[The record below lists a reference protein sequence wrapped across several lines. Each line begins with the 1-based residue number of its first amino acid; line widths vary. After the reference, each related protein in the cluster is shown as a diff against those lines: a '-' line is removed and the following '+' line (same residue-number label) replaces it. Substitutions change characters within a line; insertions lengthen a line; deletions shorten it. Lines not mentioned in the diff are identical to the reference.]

1 LLNRHQEIFY
11 GYGLLIGF
19 GVWVIDSI
27 MHAQEEGG
35 SFSPANPAAAF
46 RLTRYST
53 P

>member
-1 LLNRHQEIFY
+1 LLNRHKEIF
-11 GYGLLIGF
+11 YGLLIGF

-35 SFSPANPAAAF
+35 SFSIPANPAAAL